1 MKYYCYLL
9 LTASLWACNP
19 TTQNT
24 NSQSPKA
31 KSQKPNIIYL
41 IADDLGYGDLSTNGQ
56 TKFKTPQLDRMA
68 AGGMK
73 LTRHYAGSTVC
84 APSRSVLMTG
94 LHTGH
99 TFVRGNKEVKPEGQY
114 PLADSIQTLAEY
126 MKDAGYL
133 TGGFGKWG
141 LGSPAS
147 EGDPVNQGIDHYFGY
162 NCQRL
167 AHNYYPEYLWDNF
180 EKVVLEGNANGGTGD
195 YAHDLIHAR
204 ALNFI
209 EQNKDTS
216 FFLFLPY
223 TIPHAELLVPEDS
236 LFEHFKGQFPETP
249 YKGVDDGPRYRLGP
263 YGSQEHPHA
272 AFAAMVTRLD
282 NAVGDI
288 LDKLQELGL
297 DENTL
302 FIFTS
307 DNGPHKEGGAD
318 PDFFDSNA
326 GLKGYK
332 RDLYEGG
339 IRVPTIAYWPGK
351 IAAGSNSDHISAFWD
366 LLPTCMELAEQKV
379 PTGLDGISMLPT
391 LLGQGQQKKH
401 EYLYWEF
408 HEQGGKQ
415 AVLKDKWKAIRLNVQ
430 EDPNGPLELY
440 DLSTDEQEINN
451 IADQHPEVV
460 AEMAAIMKEA
470 HTPSEAFAFK
480 WE

>member
-1 MKYYCYLL
+1 MKYICYILL
-9 LTASLWACNP
+9 ISIFWACSPSSSSQQP
-19 TTQNT
+19 TA
-24 NSQSPKA
+24 NSQ
-31 KSQKPNIIYL
+31 QPNIIYL
-41 IADDLGYGDLSTNGQ
+41 IADDLGYGDLSANGQ
-56 TKFKTPQLDRMA
+56 TKFQTPNLDRMA
-68 AGGMK
+68 AEGMK

-114 PLADSIQTLAEY
+114 PLADAIKTLPEF
-126 MKDAGYL
+126 MKDAGYA

-141 LGSPAS
+141 LGPPAS
-147 EGDPVNQGIDHYFGY
+147 EGDPVNQGIDQYFGY

-180 EKVVLEGNANGGTGD
+180 EKVILEGNANGGTGE

-204 ALNFI
+204 ALDFI
-209 EQNKDTS
+209 EQHKDTA

-236 LFEHFKGQFPETP
+236 IFEHFKGQYPETP
-249 YKGVDDGPRYRLGP
+249 YEGVDDGPRYRLGP
-263 YGSQEHPHA
+263 YGSQEYPHA

-282 NAVGDI
+282 MAVGDI
-288 LDKLQELGL
+288 LDKLQDLGL
-297 DENTL
+297 DDNTL

-318 PDFFDSNA
+318 PDFFNSNA

-339 IRVPTIAYWPGK
+339 IRVPTLARWPGK
-351 IAAGSNSDHISAFWD
+351 IAAGSSSDHHSAFWD
-366 LLPTCMELAEQKV
+366 VLPTCLELANKPAPQD
-379 PTGLDGISMLPT
+379 LDGISFLPT
-391 LLGQGQQKKH
+391 LLGEAQQTKH
-401 EYLYWEF
+401 DYLYWEF

-415 AVLKDKWKAIRLNVQ
+415 AVLKGKWKAIRLNVQ
-430 EDPNGPLELY
+430 KDPNGPLELY
-440 DLSTDEQEINN
+440 DLETDEQEMNN
-451 IADQHPEVV
+451 IADQYPEVV

-470 HTPSEAFAFK
+470 HTPSEAFAFD